1 MGCGVSR
8 ARSRAQAR
16 LERECQE
23 EYGGQGQA
31 PLTRYVSPASKNLIT
46 REGSFKVQEKI
57 DHRAVGVSVSFA
69 ASFSSRSYSSHPH
82 IVTSLRCLLAYV
94 LDGQGFIVSGPLE
107 RFVGRLL
114 VYVHFFHYFLQNF
127 ITYAYSSVARG
138 WIVAELE
145 T

>member
-82 IVTSLRCLLAYV
+82 IVTSHMFSTLITFNL
-94 LDGQGFIVSGPLE
+94 PLFESSESE
-107 RFVGRLL
+107 RKRSAKGEAGREGRQRES
-114 VYVHFFHYFLQNF
+114 FD
-127 ITYAYSSVARG
+127 T
-138 WIVAELE
+138 
-145 T
+145 